1 MQNNNR
7 IFLRLNFFN
16 SIVYIYFVSYSISEQ
31 LNNFLWFHL
40 FLTRTQ
46 FSINLEIE
54 GIEGFFVRKVTK
66 FGNSAKVDCPKEYL
80 GRTVYLVIV

>member
-1 MQNNNR
+1 VKNRNLYIHWISIGYPMRKVEIQPQN
-7 IFLRLNFFN
+7 
-16 SIVYIYFVSYSISEQ
+16 
-31 LNNFLWFHL
+31 H
-40 FLTRTQ
+40 
-46 FSINLEIE
+46 LEIE